1 MTRIRRIT
9 EGVAALIAMAIITPI
24 ALCWALMLDEGGDEG
39 QTGWDDEEGF
49 R

>member
-1 MTRIRRIT
+1 MTRPREIT
-9 EGVAALIAMAIITPI
+9 VGIVALIAIAIITPI

-39 QTGWDDEEGF
+39 QTAWDSDEGF